1 VCICTCAGSAG
12 LLPVLCQLPCCVM
25 LCRVETASWSD
36 RRVLHLEVGIK
47 GSGMGYEAGDSIGVL
62 PCNK

>member
-1 VCICTCAGSAG
+1 
-12 LLPVLCQLPCCVM
+12 M